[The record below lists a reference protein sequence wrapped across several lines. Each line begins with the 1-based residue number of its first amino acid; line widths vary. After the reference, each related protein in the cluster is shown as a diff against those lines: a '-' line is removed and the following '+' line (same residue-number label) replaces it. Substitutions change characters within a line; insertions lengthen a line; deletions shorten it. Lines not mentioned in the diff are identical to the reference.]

1 MKKIK
6 LAVGDVYIYGGKKY
20 LGDKTYTV
28 ADALGKK
35 LLASMDGRD
44 VPYFTESSD
53 EGIDPTEPNESESE
67 TELESL
73 DDVDLDP
80 EDEVEV

>member
-1 MKKIK
+1 MKKIR
-6 LAVGDVYIYGGKKY
+6 LVVGDVYIYGGKKY

-53 EGIDPTEPNESESE
+53 EGIDPTEPESEN
-67 TELESL
+67 ELESL